1 MNYKERIKRLEE
13 IEGLLSSAL
22 PLDEALELYEEAL
35 EHFKELQHYYREME
49 ERFDKITS
57 EN

>member
-1 MNYKERIKRLEE
+1 MNYKEKIKRLEE
-13 IEGLLSSAL
+13 IEELLSSSL

-35 EHFKELQHYYREME
+35 EHFKELQQYYREME
-49 ERFDKITS
+49 ERFDNITS